1 MLTDFSTV
9 EKKEI
14 IINNHVLEKIWYIA
28 EDKEFKEHLQEF
40 YKPNIWFAG
49 KKRIFEKRIAK
60 YIENAKE
67 IVIICSFLLEQ
78 TEIIDAILKIVKNS
92 VRVYI
97 ITASENQLEKSYQLE
112 SEIED
117 ERVAAHILLLKNLRK
132 KCLIRSAPNFHAK
145 YILIDP
151 KLNSRLGF
159 ISSANFTKHALSSNI
174 EIGVQLNEEQ
184 ISDLFNSFCYTF
196 WYESKH
202 EYLREDSLSAVR
214 DAPIGFINKPDL
226 THIICPK
233 SNNDFELNLTRLIE
247 NSHGDIYISTYSI
260 DSNNSVFKIILNQLK
275 NGRKIYIYVR
285 PRKKDLDS
293 LLELEQAGAIIRG
306 HRLLHFKCLL
316 IDEDIDKNG
325 IIFTG
330 NLTKQS
336 FESSYDVGIFL
347 NSQQSKTTLEI
358 LKSWRYLIPAIFFGN
373 VSISEIPIGKYW
385 EWTPGKIEFEIK
397 QLVVQDLGTFEGDT
411 IESYQ
416 SFKPNYEILNEIRDN
431 IKEIHILWRVTP
443 PILPKD
449 AKLVTDIPDNLSK
462 KHKHLLENEKRLY
475 RKNKKKYLLF
485 KGGENYKLMRDLSEI
500 IGAKLVLE

>member
-49 KKRIFEKRIAK
+49 KKRIFEKSIAK
-60 YIENAKE
+60 HIENAKE

-112 SEIED
+112 SELED

-202 EYLREDSLSAVR
+202 EYLREASLSAVR
-214 DAPIGFINKPDL
+214 DAPIGFIDKPDL

-233 SNNDFELNLTRLIE
+233 SNNDFELNLTRLIK
-247 NSHGDIYISTYSI
+247 NSHGDIYISSYSI

-293 LLELEQAGAIIRG
+293 LLELEQAGATIRG
-306 HRLLHFKCLL
+306 HPSLHFKCIL
-316 IDEDIDKNG
+316 IDESIDKNG

-330 NLTKQS
+330 NLTKES

-347 NSQQSKTTLEI
+347 NSQQYKIILEI
-358 LKSWRYLIPAIFFGN
+358 LKSWRFLMPAIFFGKA
-373 VSISEIPIGKYW
+373 SISEIPIGKYR
-385 EWTPGKIEFEIK
+385 EWTPKKSEFEIK

-416 SFKPNYEILNEIRDN
+416 SFKPNYEISNEIRDN
-431 IKEIHILWRVTP
+431 VKEIHILWRVTP

-449 AKLVTDIPDNLSK
+449 AKLVTNIPDNLSK

-485 KGGENYKLMRDLSEI
+485 KRGDNYKLIRDLSEI

>member
-1 MLTDFSTV
+1 MLADFSTV

-14 IINNHVLEKIWYIA
+14 IINNHVLEKVWHIA
-28 EDKEFKEHLQEF
+28 EDKEFREHLQEF
-40 YKPNIWFAG
+40 YKPDIWFIG
-49 KKRIFEKRIAK
+49 RKRIFEKNIAEH
-60 YIENAKE
+60 IENAKE

-78 TEIIDAILKIVKNS
+78 TEIINAILKIVKNS

-97 ITASENQLEKSYQLE
+97 VTASENQLEKSYQLE

-117 ERVAAHILLLKNLRK
+117 ERVATHKILLKTLRK

-151 KLNSRLGF
+151 KLKSRLGF
-159 ISSANFTKHALSSNI
+159 ISSANFTKHALSNNI
-174 EIGVQLNEEQ
+174 EIGVQLNEKQ

-202 EYLREDSLSAVR
+202 EYLRETSLSAVR
-214 DAPIGFINKPDL
+214 YAPIGFIDRPDL
-226 THIICPK
+226 THIICPN
-233 SNNDFELNLTRLIE
+233 SNNDFEFNFKRLIE

-260 DSNNSVFKIILNQLK
+260 DSNNSVFKLILNQLK

-306 HRLLHFKCLL
+306 HSLLHFKCLL
-316 IDEDIDKNG
+316 IDEDIYKKG

-330 NLTKQS
+330 NLTKES
-336 FESSYDVGIFL
+336 FESSYDIGIFL
-347 NSQQSKTTLEI
+347 NSQQYKTTLEI
-358 LKSWRYLIPAIFFGN
+358 LKSWRYLTPAIFFGKAN
-373 VSISEIPIGKYW
+373 ISEIPIGKYS
-385 EWTPGKIEFEIK
+385 EWAPEKRDFEIK

-411 IESYQ
+411 IETYQ
-416 SFKPNYEILNEIRDN
+416 NFRPNDEISNVIRDN
-431 IKEIHILWRVTP
+431 VKEIRILWRVTP

-449 AKLVTDIPDNLSK
+449 AKLITDIPYNLSK
-462 KHKHLLENEKRLY
+462 KHKHLLENEKRFY
-475 RKNKKKYLLF
+475 TKNKKKYLLF
-485 KGGENYKLMRDLSEI
+485 KRGENYKLIRDLSVI
-500 IGAKLVLE
+500 IGAKLVLG